1 MTTAGV
7 LITLRV
13 NARGSHDVR
22 SRYANPV
29 FKRRTPEA
37 PPNPP
42 QVVKPG
48 GKGRPTPKRRDA
60 EKRRRRPITA
70 PANRKEAYR
79 RMREKQAAERAKI
92 RAGMA
97 RGDEEYLLKRDRGPV
112 RRLARNYVDARRTVG
127 SYLMYAMFVIVMLS
141 LLPIPLAR
149 LVVLFAPPVLLL
161 VVFAEGII
169 LARGIR
175 KLAAE
180 RYPNEDRSGVGM
192 YAAMRAMQIRRLRI
206 PNPQVQIG
214 EKDKV

>member
-1 MTTAGV
+1 
-7 LITLRV
+7 
-13 NARGSHDVR
+13 
-22 SRYANPV
+22 
-29 FKRRTPEA
+29 
-37 PPNPP
+37 
-42 QVVKPG
+42 
-48 GKGRPTPKRRDA
+48 
-60 EKRRRRPITA
+60 
-70 PANRKEAYR
+70 
-79 RMREKQAAERAKI
+79 MREKQAAERAKI